1 MVTYTISFIY
11 NLINLANI
19 TCFATI
25 PFIYNYI
32 PIQYNNYI
40 NNYLICYFFIDSF
53 KNYNNASILLHHSMY
68 AFLIYKLNDFT
79 LTNYYLVLDISTIF
93 LLIIKTFKTN
103 LFKPLFIFLWIILRF
118 LYFPII
124 TYYFINNYY
133 KNITNNSNI
142 SYNNYNSNDYNIN
155 KILIFTA
162 SIISN
167 NLHLYWTISLF
178 DNKLKFEYALSS
190 NFLHII
196 PVGFSLYYNCLTF
209 EKFMISFYMFFFSS
223 LQYVFKNTNYNKLYS
238 IIITSDTT
246 IITYISLM
254 HLNNS
259 NIYYINYLL
268 CIINIIIKLKF
279 KKSKIHMFLVL
290 LSLIKHIL
298 KNSYILILLQPGILI
313 FINNLLNNNIFKY
326 QDLFLWH
333 SSVSYAIANTFI
345 LN

>member
-1 MVTYTISFIY
+1 MVIYNINFIY

-19 TCFATI
+19 TCFASI

-32 PIQYNNYI
+32 PVQYYNSI
-40 NNYLICYFFIDSF
+40 NNYLIYYFFIDSF

-68 AFLIYKLNDFT
+68 GFLIYIIYDLKLV
-79 LTNYYLVLDISTIF
+79 NYCLVLDISTIF
-93 LLIIKTFKTN
+93 LIINKTFKTN

-124 TYYFINNYY
+124 TYYVINNY
-133 KNITNNSNI
+133 KNITNNSI
-142 SYNNYNSNDYNIN
+142 IGYNDHNFN

-167 NLHLYWTISLF
+167 NLHLYWTISFF
-178 DNKLKFEYALSS
+178 DNKLKFKYALSS
-190 NFLHII
+190 NFLHIVPI
-196 PVGFSLYYNCLTF
+196 SFCLYYNCLTF

-223 LQYVFKNTNYNKLYS
+223 LQYIFKYTIYNKLYS
-238 IIITSDTT
+238 IIITGDTT

-254 HLNNS
+254 NLNNS
-259 NIYYINYLL
+259 NSYYINYLL

-279 KKSKIHMFLVL
+279 KKSKIHMLLVL
-290 LSLIKHIL
+290 LSLIIHIL
-298 KNSYILILLQPGILI
+298 KNTYILILLQPGILI
-313 FINNLLNNNIFKY
+313 FINNLLNNNLFKY
-326 QDLFLWH
+326 EDLFLWH

>member
-1 MVTYTISFIY
+1 MVIYNINYIY
-11 NLINLANI
+11 NLINLVNI
-19 TCFATI
+19 TCFAII

-32 PIQYNNYI
+32 PIEYSNYI

-53 KNYNNASILLHHSMY
+53 KNYNNASLLLHHSMY
-68 AFLIYKLNDFT
+68 GFLIYKLNDFT
-79 LTNYYLVLDISTIF
+79 LTNYCLVLDISTIF
-93 LLIIKTFKTN
+93 LLIIKIFKTN
-103 LFKPLFIFLWIILRF
+103 LFKPLFVFLWIILRF

-124 TYYFINNYY
+124 TYYVINNYY
-133 KNITNNSNI
+133 KNVITNSII
-142 SYNNYNSNDYNIN
+142 SYNDYNLNDYNIN
-155 KILIFTA
+155 KILIFTT

-167 NLHLYWTISLF
+167 NLHLYWTISFF
-178 DNKLKFEYALSS
+178 DNELNFQYAFSS

-223 LQYVFKNTNYNKLYS
+223 LQYIFKYTNYNKLYS
-238 IIITSDTT
+238 IIITGDTT

-279 KKSKIHMFLVL
+279 KKSKIHMLLVL

-298 KNSYILILLQPGILI
+298 KNNYIIILLQPGILI
-313 FINNLLNNNIFKY
+313 FINNLINNNKFNY
-326 QDLFLWH
+326 EDLFLWH